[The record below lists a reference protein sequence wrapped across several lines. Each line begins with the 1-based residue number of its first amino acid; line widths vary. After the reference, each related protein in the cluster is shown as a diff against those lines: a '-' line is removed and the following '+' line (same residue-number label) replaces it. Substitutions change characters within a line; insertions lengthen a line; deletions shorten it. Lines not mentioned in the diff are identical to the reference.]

1 MTVEDGSGRVD
12 ADSYVSV
19 ERADAYHLT
28 RGNGIWVAAS
38 VANRTA
44 ALVRACDYLERG
56 YGRLWQG
63 ARTML
68 EQRLSF
74 PRFGIGNLRSTEIP
88 SWMIEAQC
96 EAALLEL
103 RRPGCLSES
112 WSEGGSLAGER
123 EGEISKSYR
132 PGIETLRKF
141 PAIYGILAPY
151 IRNPSQVKMERA

>member
-1 MTVEDGSGRVD
+1 M
-12 ADSYVSV
+12 ADSYTSV
-19 ERADAYHLT
+19 AAADTYHMA
-28 RGNGIWVAAS
+28 RGNELWGNADGTTREV
-38 VANRTA
+38 

-63 ARTML
+63 ARTTL

-103 RRPGCLSES
+103 KRPGCLSES
-112 WSEGGSLAGER
+112 WNEGGSLAGER

-141 PAIYGILAPY
+141 PPIYGILAPH